1 MITFTFITLFIY
13 WLAVI
18 CIELFSLAIAVG
30 IILLP
35 FFLIA
40 AIVKLIIKLVKKVY
54 EKIIYLYEKIR

>member
-18 CIELFSLAIAVG
+18 YIEIFSFIVAVG

-35 FFLIA
+35 IFLIA
-40 AIVKLIIKLVKKVY
+40 VIVKLFTKLVKNLY
-54 EKIIYLYEKIR
+54 EKIIYPYEKTR